1 MKIKP
6 KLKWTLDVLMTI
18 ALLFLMGYQFWGEAA
33 HEWIGAGMFVL
44 FIGHQVCNLNWYKNL
59 FSLKNGIFR
68 QGKYTPMRIFQT
80 LINLLTLAAMLMQ
93 IYSGIILSRHVFAF
107 LPIQGGMALARRM
120 HILGSY
126 WGFLFMSLHLGLHW
140 GMVLN
145 VAAKL
150 RNRGKAGGNKFS
162 VVSFLAGLAVAA
174 YGLVVFIKRDFLDY
188 MLLKSEF
195 VFLDYEES
203 KFLFFLDYL
212 ALMGLGV
219 FLAHYGAKLLKG
231 TGRRT
236 FLCSICLACFL
247 AACAG
252 QRESDPEE
260 PLSQVQAPSQE
271 ETIQPPADSKEND
284 SIATEEGG
292 QSIQTEASETNILI
306 AYFTWADN
314 TEVEEADAAIDAA
327 LSHYESVGD
336 RGNYDGVDAT
346 TSASVLVPG
355 NTARMAAWIQER
367 TGGDLFSIVVSEPY
381 SSVYDECLD
390 LAADEKAENV
400 RPGLRSHVEHMEQ
413 YDTTRSLWVFPS
425 GGIRL
430 R

>member
-59 FSLKNGIFR
+59 FR
-68 QGKYTPMRIFQT
+68 GKYTPMRIFQT

-145 VAAKL
+145 VAAKIK
-150 RNRGKAGGNKFS
+150 NRGKAGGNKFS

-174 YGLVVFIKRDFLDY
+174 YGLVVFIKRDFPDY

-195 VFLDYEES
+195 IFMDYEES
-203 KFLFFLDYL
+203 KFLFFMDYL

-231 TGRRT
+231 TGRR
-236 FLCSICLACFL
+236 
-247 AACAG
+247 
-252 QRESDPEE
+252 RKEE
-260 PLSQVQAPSQE
+260 KS
-271 ETIQPPADSKEND
+271 
-284 SIATEEGG
+284 
-292 QSIQTEASETNILI
+292 
-306 AYFTWADN
+306 
-314 TEVEEADAAIDAA
+314 
-327 LSHYESVGD
+327 
-336 RGNYDGVDAT
+336 
-346 TSASVLVPG
+346 
-355 NTARMAAWIQER
+355 
-367 TGGDLFSIVVSEPY
+367 
-381 SSVYDECLD
+381 
-390 LAADEKAENV
+390 
-400 RPGLRSHVEHMEQ
+400 
-413 YDTTRSLWVFPS
+413 
-425 GGIRL
+425 
-430 R
+430 